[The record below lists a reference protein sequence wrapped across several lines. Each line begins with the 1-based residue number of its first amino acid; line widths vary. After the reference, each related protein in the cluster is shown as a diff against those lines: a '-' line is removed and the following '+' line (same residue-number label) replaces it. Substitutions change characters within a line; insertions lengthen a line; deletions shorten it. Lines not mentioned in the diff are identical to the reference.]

1 MCYQSSSHCWNL
13 ELLKD
18 VELKRFIAQLKK
30 EILTEGDA
38 IPDEEGTRVRII
50 IIISKLVVHTAEVLG
65 FALYAHVHTHAHVHH
80 IVDKVFDDICRDL
93 KESGLYFKYMEAE
106 GPDE

>member
-1 MCYQSSSHCWNL
+1 M
-13 ELLKD
+13 
-18 VELKRFIAQLKK
+18 
-30 EILTEGDA
+30 
-38 IPDEEGTRVRII
+38 
-50 IIISKLVVHTAEVLG
+50 HTAEVLG